1 MKPKTYWASL
11 NTDERAALAAAT
23 GKSKP
28 HLANIFT
35 GMNHAS
41 LPFAK
46 ELADHCDG
54 LIDPLD
60 LVSPENRK
68 AVKAIAGK

>member
-11 NTDERAALAAAT
+11 NTDERAALAAST
-23 GKSKP
+23 GKSKQQ
-28 HLANIFT
+28 LANIFS
-35 GMNHAS
+35 GINHAS

-46 ELADHCDG
+46 ELADHCEG

-60 LVSPENRK
+60 LVSPENSK
-68 AVKAIAGK
+68 AVKSITGK